1 MKNEHTNIR
10 TKSLPTTIIIK
21 KIYHQLPRVSRP
33 IFVWNVFIVV
43 TIYTPLFPRQ
53 ISPDLTCPEF
63 LLKQKTPTFRWGSFH
78 YPIYSLGVPVSIVG
92 TLSVSGVTSS
102 SNLMRYKKIGDTIK
116 NCLRVKWI
124 HKYKDKI
131 ITHNHCHKKSYPHF
145 VTTGEHPW
153 VPSHFCLECIHCCN
167 NIHTPFSQTNFTW
180 PHLSRVSPQTKN
192 PHLSVRVFS
201 LPNLLFG
208 CTRVN
213 RWNFVRFGCDL
224 FK

>member
-10 TKSLPTTIIIK
+10 TKSLPTTIFIK
-21 KIYHQLPRVSRP
+21 KNKIIFYPRHLHATGKFVWKKCMYIVTIMNISQTNFIWTNLSRVSR
-33 IFVWNVFIVV
+33 
-43 TIYTPLFPRQ
+43 Q
-53 ISPDLTCPEF
+53 
-63 LLKQKTPTFRWGSFH
+63 KKTPTFRWGSFH

-145 VTTGEHPW
+145 VTIGEHPW

-167 NIHTPFSQTNFTW
+167 NIHTPFPDKF
-180 PHLSRVSPQTKN
+180 HLKSFSISPQTKN
-192 PHLSVRVFS
+192 PHLSVRVFGLQKKGSNSPS
-201 LPNLLFG
+201 LESRIG
-208 CTRVN
+208 
-213 RWNFVRFGCDL
+213 FVSNT
-224 FK
+224 

>member
-10 TKSLPTTIIIK
+10 TKSLPTTITTK
-21 KIYHQLPRVSRP
+21 KIYHQLHLSSRVGFCLECIHCCNNIHTLS
-33 IFVWNVFIVV
+33 
-43 TIYTPLFPRQ
+43 RQ

-78 YPIYSLGVPVSIVG
+78 YPIYSLGVSYQSVSIVG

-180 PHLSRVSPQTKN
+180 TNLSRISPQTKN
-192 PHLSVRVFS
+192 PHLLVRVNLVHLKMS
-201 LPNLLFG
+201 LYRIVQDNH
-208 CTRVN
+208 
-213 RWNFVRFGCDL
+213 
-224 FK
+224 